1 MSKQPLD
8 EYRAKRDFA
17 RTAEPSGDPRADQ
30 QGGAATPDGTVGRFV
45 VQRHRAR
52 RLHYDLRLEMGGV
65 LVSWAVPR
73 GPTLDPAARHLAV
86 HVEDHPLDY
95 ADFEGVIPSGE
106 YGGGDVIVWDRGRW
120 APTRNEQ
127 DPLTAVG
134 AGELHFDLFGEKLAG
149 RFVLV
154 RTDGRGRRR
163 SGGGKDEW
171 LLLHKR
177 DEHAVDGWDPEEHPR
192 SVKSG
197 RTNEDVAAVPEA
209 LWRSDAPA
217 DEAEIATGWPP
228 LPDVVPVSEA
238 ELAELEELPA
248 SGEWVLHGRALRLTN
263 LDKVLFPA
271 GEPSAGGRRSA
282 VTKRDLIRYVVT
294 AAPAILPY
302 LAHRPVNLRRYP
314 DGVSRKGFWQKT
326 VLPHAPD
333 WWRRWHN
340 EAADPGETEW
350 YSLVEEPAALAWL
363 ANAGVVELHPWTS
376 TTEDPDEP
384 SWAMFD
390 LDPGDATSFDD
401 LLVLARLHR
410 SALEHLGVQGCPKVS
425 GQRGIQILV
434 PIGRGYSF
442 EDTRHWVK
450 QVSRAVG
457 ATVPELVS
465 WEWHRDERKGLARLD
480 YTQNAINRTLVSAFS
495 PRAAAG
501 APVSVPVSWDELD
514 DAALR
519 PDGWSTAT
527 ALERLRTHGDPL
539 RPLIGLP
546 QRLPALG

>member
-8 EYRAKRDFA
+8 EYRAKRDFG
-17 RTAEPSGDPRADQ
+17 RTAEPSGDGGPDQ
-30 QGGAATPDGTVGRFV
+30 GAATPDGTVGRFV

-52 RLHYDLRLEMGGV
+52 RLHYDLRLEMDGV

-95 ADFEGVIPSGE
+95 ADFEGVIPAGE

-120 APTRNEQ
+120 APTRDEE
-127 DPLTAVG
+127 DPLAAVE

-177 DEHAVDGWDPEEHPR
+177 DDHAVDGWDPEEHPS

-197 RTNEDVAAVPEA
+197 RTNEDVAAAPEA

-228 LPDVVPVSEA
+228 PPDVVPVSDA
-238 ELAELEELPA
+238 ELAELDELPG
-248 SGEWVLHGRALRLTN
+248 SGEWVLQGRSLRLTN
-263 LDKVLFPA
+263 LNKVLFPA
-271 GEPSAGGRRSA
+271 SDAEAGGRSA

-302 LAHRPVNLRRYP
+302 LAHRPVNLRRHP
-314 DGVSRKGFWQKT
+314 DGVTRKGFWQKA

-333 WWRRWHN
+333 WWRRWRN

-376 TTEDPDEP
+376 TTENPDEP

-390 LDPGDATSFDD
+390 LDPGEATSFDD

-434 PIGRGYSF
+434 PVGRGYSF
-442 EDTRHWVK
+442 EDTRHWVE

-465 WEWHRDERKGLARLD
+465 WEWHKDERKGLARLD

-495 PRAAAG
+495 PRAAPG
-501 APVSVPVSWDELD
+501 APVSVPISWDELD
-514 DAALR
+514 DPALR